1 MKYLV
6 MAGLIAAA
14 MARPASACAWASDSD
29 SEPAVV
35 ESPPPPEPDHT
46 GLATMLIGGLLVAS
60 VMTRWVFAS
69 VRR

>member
-1 MKYLV
+1 MKYV
-6 MAGLIAAA
+6 MCGLIVAA

-35 ESPPPPEPDHT
+35 EPPRPPETNHA

-60 VMTRWVFAS
+60 VLSRWMIGLRA
-69 VRR
+69 